1 MKRAVSYI
9 FLIGIFLYGCAVQQN
24 YAPQVVGDNV
34 VLQDEEEEYEL
45 IILDNGFYSWF
56 VTNSRPVSFYS
67 LSYYEVK
74 NQRYVTAWNS
84 LYHRY
89 GGRGPFE
96 NQINY
101 HFGTNYGLK
110 LNYQLFWYLNTSNP
124 STETGIRF
132 RVSFHNVDLHPMT
145 WSLTYKRGEN

>member
-1 MKRAVSYI
+1 MKRAIRYI
-9 FLIGIFLYGCAVQQN
+9 FLIVIFLYGCAVQQN
-24 YAPQVVGDNV
+24 YAPRVVGDNV

-67 LSYYEVK
+67 LSYYEAK

-84 LYHRY
+84 LYYQY

-101 HFGTNYGLK
+101 DFGTNYGLK
-110 LNYQLFWYLNTSNP
+110 LNYQLFWYFKYI
-124 STETGIRF
+124 E
-132 RVSFHNVDLHPMT
+132 
-145 WSLTYKRGEN
+145 SLYGNRYPFPG